1 MKRFRFI
8 SSILFVLL
16 VFSVP
21 SKGQS
26 DTASMLV
33 LSENEFLNLVR
44 LYHPVVK
51 QADFSVQRAAAALTG
66 ARAGFDPLL
75 TTSFEKK
82 KFGGDVYYSY
92 YQPELKIPTWYG
104 IEVYAGLEEISGTRV
119 TSEATLGQTSYL
131 GVSVPLLKDLVVD
144 KRRAILKQAKIY
156 QQQNLATRN
165 LLIND
170 LLYESIGAYWNWVKE
185 YQVYKILDKTIAL
198 SEARLRF
205 TSIEYQQGNRPA
217 IDTVE
222 ALAQLQQF
230 LLLRNE
236 AFMKFQNAGTELS
249 NFLWLENDIPYK
261 LPVAAIPDT
270 LWEKSTQTVMIPA
283 MDELLSVALSNH
295 PKLKTFSYKL
305 DWLRVEQQLK
315 FQEMLPKLDAKAN
328 LLNKGYNVFKNV
340 NTNFLENNYKF
351 GIDFSMPLRLSQGRG
366 GFRETK
372 FKVAETSMERN
383 QAQRDIETKITVYYN
398 ETYTLRQQVSLMEQ
412 ALVNYQRLLSGEL
425 ARFEIGESSLF
436 IVNTRENKVLELQQK
451 LQETKT
457 KFYKSLA
464 ALQWASGQ
472 LK

>member
-104 IEVYAGLEEISGTRV
+104 IELYAGLEEISGTRV

-165 LLIND
+165 LIIND
-170 LLYESIGAYWNWVKE
+170 LLYEGIGAYWNWVKE

-236 AFMKFQNAGTELS
+236 AFMKFQNAGTEL
-249 NFLWLENDIPYK
+249 
-261 LPVAAIPDT
+261 
-270 LWEKSTQTVMIPA
+270 
-283 MDELLSVALSNH
+283 
-295 PKLKTFSYKL
+295 
-305 DWLRVEQQLK
+305 
-315 FQEMLPKLDAKAN
+315 
-328 LLNKGYNVFKNV
+328 
-340 NTNFLENNYKF
+340 
-351 GIDFSMPLRLSQGRG
+351 
-366 GFRETK
+366 
-372 FKVAETSMERN
+372 
-383 QAQRDIETKITVYYN
+383 
-398 ETYTLRQQVSLMEQ
+398 
-412 ALVNYQRLLSGEL
+412 
-425 ARFEIGESSLF
+425 
-436 IVNTRENKVLELQQK
+436 
-451 LQETKT
+451 
-457 KFYKSLA
+457 
-464 ALQWASGQ
+464 
-472 LK
+472 